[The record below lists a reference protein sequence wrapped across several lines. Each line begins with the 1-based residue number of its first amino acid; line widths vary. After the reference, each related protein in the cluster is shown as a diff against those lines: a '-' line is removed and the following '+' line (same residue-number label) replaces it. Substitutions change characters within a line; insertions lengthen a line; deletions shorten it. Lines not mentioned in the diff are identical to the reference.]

1 MASLQLN
8 LSNVFCFM
16 AEEDPR
22 ETVRL
27 DSPRTHWKTMREK
40 KAIEAERKVSSDENE
55 ALGQNEESPK
65 QGLSTIWQLSNLYLG
80 VYPGNAVRSPTVTSF
95 FFF

>member
-1 MASLQLN
+1 MAG
-8 LSNVFCFM
+8 
-16 AEEDPR
+16 EDPR

-27 DSPRTHWKTMREK
+27 DSPQTHWKTMREKK

-55 ALGQNEESPK
+55 ALGQEEESPK

-80 VYPGNAVRSPTVTSF
+80 VHPGNAVTSPIVISF
-95 FFF
+95 FFK